1 MAGISLDAACR
12 QDRGHQVA
20 HRAGEVL
27 LTHQDSAVTGVDD
40 IDRAAR
46 SRPVRRGKARTCP
59 IRVSQRPASVRAQ
72 VSSALRRMLP
82 SHPISVTTTLTQPVS
97 PASRPLGRPGPG
109 PAAKGAPAGSSPL
122 PYSVVPVGFQNWAT
136 VVDLGFLRGP
146 LIFVEEAAKHRP
158 ALDPHLGEVSDRVIG
173 HGRTEL
179 AAAMG
184 SSAVVVGLVLG

>member
-1 MAGISLDAACR
+1 MSLD
-12 QDRGHQVA
+12 
-20 HRAGEVL
+20 
-27 LTHQDSAVTGVDD
+27 
-40 IDRAAR
+40 
-46 SRPVRRGKARTCP
+46 
-59 IRVSQRPASVRAQ
+59 
-72 VSSALRRMLP
+72 
-82 SHPISVTTTLTQPVS
+82 
-97 PASRPLGRPGPG
+97 PGPPPKIG
-109 PAAKGAPAGSSPL
+109 YCKRARISGARKRAWQRYL
-122 PYSVVPVGFQNWAT
+122 IPVGFQNWAT

>member
-1 MAGISLDAACR
+1 MSLGLSLALDPLVGRAEPPNAIVSMIEHLELELT
-12 QDRGHQVA
+12 DR
-20 HRAGEVL
+20 
-27 LTHQDSAVTGVDD
+27 S
-40 IDRAAR
+40 
-46 SRPVRRGKARTCP
+46 
-59 IRVSQRPASVRAQ
+59 
-72 VSSALRRMLP
+72 
-82 SHPISVTTTLTQPVS
+82 S
-97 PASRPLGRPGPG
+97 PAATASGNTPVN
-109 PAAKGAPAGSSPL
+109 SS
-122 PYSVVPVGFQNWAT
+122 VPVGFQNWAT